1 MNRFIIL
8 GIILPLISLWV
19 LFVSVNAGLNSDKE
33 RECAKFFNVYKCE
46 WVLKP
51 LMDE

>member
-1 MNRFIIL
+1 MNPFNVL
-8 GIILPLISLWV
+8 AIILPLISL
-19 LFVSVNAGLNSDKE
+19 LALLINAAENSDKE

-51 LMDE
+51 LVDE